1 MTTKF
6 ITLNVWDTDPVRV
19 KVNQGEVNSRFLRA
33 QFIDKNQPLDLEG
46 KTVFFY
52 AKKPDGNLIF
62 NTCEIIDEKD
72 GTVNLAVTSQMSIV
86 SGKMKDCEFQVIDAD
101 LSKLKIKGLIF
112 EIEPCTD
119 YDSAVES
126 TSEFSVLDKSIK
138 EVQSLLDEFSDENF
152 LEKIKSVDGAGSGID
167 ADLLDG
173 KHGSEYATIEQFNST
188 VPQSRTINSKSLSS
202 DIELTCDDVGAAKTE
217 HTHAASDIT
226 SGKLSI
232 ENGGTGAASVTGAQS
247 ALKIFTDV
255 SQLNVDYPCTTG
267 DIVNAM
273 PSGSIGFFNVEASSS
288 TVTDVASE
296 FSFLEI
302 YKATPNRVRV
312 LLNSSSDDSSSGEAT
327 FNIGQY
333 NAQTHSIE
341 SWKRIQTSAFATPI
355 NCGGTGATTEAQA
368 LENLGATPKTRTINS
383 KALISD
389 IELSCADVGAA
400 AENHVHDF
408 NSISEKPTTIEGY
421 GITDAVPQSRM
432 INSKTLISDIE
443 LSCTDIGAAPYEAKS
458 STDFNE
464 MQTPGLYTMRSST
477 ANAPTG
483 GSYHSLIVN
492 KSDNGNYVQQIA
504 IKESSYEVYVRYL
517 NGSNWS
523 AWKQI
528 SMADHVQSIDKG
540 GTGATTAST
549 ALSNLHGVEM
559 TTSAVTYYISPSGSD
574 SNSGES
580 ASSPFKTL
588 AYALS
593 KLPKFLKHDVT
604 INVAQGTYS
613 ENEVLIT
620 GFVGEGSLS
629 IVGTYEANAVGAEN
643 YMFPNGIKINKN
655 QGRVELHGIGSSD
668 GFRVLN
674 SPDVVFYY
682 CHAYSQSLVAGKT
695 GFFSTHSKVFTVY
708 CRVTNFQNGFHSY
721 QGGDLTAMF
730 GVCTNCSYP
739 WCSGEG
745 AVLYAYGGSSSGFIS
760 AHNYSSAGVIVGTYG
775 GTIGI

>member
-6 ITLNVWDTDPVRV
+6 ITLNVWDPDPVRV

-86 SGKMKDCEFQVIDAD
+86 AGKMKDCEFQVIDAD

-126 TSEFSVLDKSIK
+126 TSEFSVLDQSIK

-188 VPQSRTINSKSLSS
+188 VPQSRTINSKPLSS
-202 DIELTCDDVGAAKTE
+202 DIELTCDDVGAAKTK

-226 SGKLSI
+226 SGTLSI

-333 NAQTHSIE
+333 NAQTRSIE

-421 GITDAVPQSRM
+421 GITDAVPQSRT

-464 MQTPGLYTMRSST
+464 MQTPGLYTMQSST
-477 ANAPTG
+477 ANAPTE

-613 ENEVLIT
+613 ESEVLIT

-682 CHAYSQSLVAGKT
+682 CHAYSQSLVAGRA

-708 CRVTNFQNGFHSY
+708 CRATNFQNGFHSY

>member
-33 QFIDKNQPLDLEG
+33 QFIDKNQPLNLEG

-86 SGKMKDCEFQVIDAD
+86 AGKMKDCEFQVIDAD

-119 YDSAVES
+119 YDSAIES

-188 VPQSRTINSKSLSS
+188 VPQSRTINSKPLSS
-202 DIELTCDDVGAAKTE
+202 DIELTHDDVGAAKAN

-421 GITDAVPQSRM
+421 GITDAVPQSRT

-464 MQTPGLYTMRSST
+464 TQTPGLYTMRSST
-477 ANAPTG
+477 ANAPTE

-492 KSDNGNYVQQIA
+492 KSDNGNYV
-504 IKESSYEVYVRYL
+504 
-517 NGSNWS
+517 
-523 AWKQI
+523 
-528 SMADHVQSIDKG
+528 
-540 GTGATTAST
+540 
-549 ALSNLHGVEM
+549 
-559 TTSAVTYYISPSGSD
+559 
-574 SNSGES
+574 
-580 ASSPFKTL
+580 
-588 AYALS
+588 
-593 KLPKFLKHDVT
+593 
-604 INVAQGTYS
+604 
-613 ENEVLIT
+613 
-620 GFVGEGSLS
+620 
-629 IVGTYEANAVGAEN
+629 
-643 YMFPNGIKINKN
+643 
-655 QGRVELHGIGSSD
+655 
-668 GFRVLN
+668 
-674 SPDVVFYY
+674 
-682 CHAYSQSLVAGKT
+682 
-695 GFFSTHSKVFTVY
+695 
-708 CRVTNFQNGFHSY
+708 
-721 QGGDLTAMF
+721 
-730 GVCTNCSYP
+730 
-739 WCSGEG
+739 
-745 AVLYAYGGSSSGFIS
+745 
-760 AHNYSSAGVIVGTYG
+760 
-775 GTIGI
+775 

>member
-86 SGKMKDCEFQVIDAD
+86 AGKMKDCEFQVIDAD

-126 TSEFSVLDKSIK
+126 TSEFSALDQSIK

-188 VPQSRTINSKSLSS
+188 VPQSRTINSKPLSS
-202 DIELTCDDVGAAKTE
+202 DIELTHDDVGAAKTK

-333 NAQTHSIE
+333 NAQTHS
-341 SWKRIQTSAFATPI
+341 
-355 NCGGTGATTEAQA
+355 
-368 LENLGATPKTRTINS
+368 
-383 KALISD
+383 
-389 IELSCADVGAA
+389 
-400 AENHVHDF
+400 
-408 NSISEKPTTIEGY
+408 Y
-421 GITDAVPQSRM
+421 
-432 INSKTLISDIE
+432 
-443 LSCTDIGAAPYEAKS
+443 
-458 STDFNE
+458 
-464 MQTPGLYTMRSST
+464 
-477 ANAPTG
+477 
-483 GSYHSLIVN
+483 
-492 KSDNGNYVQQIA
+492 
-504 IKESSYEVYVRYL
+504 
-517 NGSNWS
+517 
-523 AWKQI
+523 
-528 SMADHVQSIDKG
+528 
-540 GTGATTAST
+540 
-549 ALSNLHGVEM
+549 
-559 TTSAVTYYISPSGSD
+559 
-574 SNSGES
+574 
-580 ASSPFKTL
+580 
-588 AYALS
+588 
-593 KLPKFLKHDVT
+593 
-604 INVAQGTYS
+604 
-613 ENEVLIT
+613 
-620 GFVGEGSLS
+620 
-629 IVGTYEANAVGAEN
+629 
-643 YMFPNGIKINKN
+643 
-655 QGRVELHGIGSSD
+655 
-668 GFRVLN
+668 
-674 SPDVVFYY
+674 
-682 CHAYSQSLVAGKT
+682 
-695 GFFSTHSKVFTVY
+695 
-708 CRVTNFQNGFHSY
+708 
-721 QGGDLTAMF
+721 
-730 GVCTNCSYP
+730 
-739 WCSGEG
+739 
-745 AVLYAYGGSSSGFIS
+745 
-760 AHNYSSAGVIVGTYG
+760 
-775 GTIGI
+775 

>member
-33 QFIDKNQPLDLEG
+33 QFIDKNQPLNLEG

-86 SGKMKDCEFQVIDAD
+86 AGKMKDCEFQVIDAD

-126 TSEFSVLDKSIK
+126 TSEFSVLDQSIK

-152 LEKIKSVDGAGSGID
+152 LGKIKSVDGAGSGID

-188 VPQSRTINSKSLSS
+188 VPQSRTINSKPLSS
-202 DIELTCDDVGAAKTE
+202 DIELTHDDVGAAKIN

-226 SGKLSI
+226 SGTLSI
-232 ENGGTGAASVTGAQS
+232 ENGGTGATSVTGAQS

-273 PSGSIGFFNVEASSS
+273 PSGAIGFFNVEASSS

-383 KALISD
+383 KTLISD
-389 IELSCADVGAA
+389 IELSCADV
-400 AENHVHDF
+400 
-408 NSISEKPTTIEGY
+408 
-421 GITDAVPQSRM
+421 
-432 INSKTLISDIE
+432 
-443 LSCTDIGAAPYEAKS
+443 GAAPYEAKS

-477 ANAPTG
+477 ANAPTE

-528 SMADHVQSIDKG
+528 SMADHVQAIDKG

-559 TTSAVTYYISPSGSD
+559 TTSSVTYYISPSGSD

-613 ENEVLIT
+613 ESEVLIT

>member
-1 MTTKF
+1 
-6 ITLNVWDTDPVRV
+6 
-19 KVNQGEVNSRFLRA
+19 
-33 QFIDKNQPLDLEG
+33 
-46 KTVFFY
+46 
-52 AKKPDGNLIF
+52 
-62 NTCEIIDEKD
+62 
-72 GTVNLAVTSQMSIV
+72 
-86 SGKMKDCEFQVIDAD
+86 
-101 LSKLKIKGLIF
+101 
-112 EIEPCTD
+112 
-119 YDSAVES
+119 
-126 TSEFSVLDKSIK
+126 
-138 EVQSLLDEFSDENF
+138 
-152 LEKIKSVDGAGSGID
+152 
-167 ADLLDG
+167 
-173 KHGSEYATIEQFNST
+173 
-188 VPQSRTINSKSLSS
+188 
-202 DIELTCDDVGAAKTE
+202 
-217 HTHAASDIT
+217 
-226 SGKLSI
+226 
-232 ENGGTGAASVTGAQS
+232 
-247 ALKIFTDV
+247 
-255 SQLNVDYPCTTG
+255 
-267 DIVNAM
+267 
-273 PSGSIGFFNVEASSS
+273 
-288 TVTDVASE
+288 
-296 FSFLEI
+296 
-302 YKATPNRVRV
+302 
-312 LLNSSSDDSSSGEAT
+312 
-327 FNIGQY
+327 
-333 NAQTHSIE
+333 
-341 SWKRIQTSAFATPI
+341 
-355 NCGGTGATTEAQA
+355 
-368 LENLGATPKTRTINS
+368 
-383 KALISD
+383 
-389 IELSCADVGAA
+389 
-400 AENHVHDF
+400 
-408 NSISEKPTTIEGY
+408 
-421 GITDAVPQSRM
+421 
-432 INSKTLISDIE
+432 
-443 LSCTDIGAAPYEAKS
+443 
-458 STDFNE
+458 
-464 MQTPGLYTMRSST
+464 MQTPGLYTMQSST
-477 ANAPTG
+477 ANAPTE

-559 TTSAVTYYISPSGSD
+559 TTSAVTYYISSSGSD

-593 KLPKFLKHDVT
+593 RLPKFLKHDVT

-613 ENEVLIT
+613 ESEVLIT

-682 CHAYSQSLVAGKT
+682 CHAYSQSLVAGRA

-708 CRVTNFQNGFHSY
+708 CRVANFQNGFRSY

-745 AVLYAYGGSSSGFIS
+745 AVLYVYGASSSGFIS

>member
-33 QFIDKNQPLDLEG
+33 QFIDKNQPLNLEG

-86 SGKMKDCEFQVIDAD
+86 AGKMKDCEFQVIDAD

-126 TSEFSVLDKSIK
+126 TSEFSVLDQSIK

-188 VPQSRTINSKSLSS
+188 VPQSRTINSKPLSS
-202 DIELTCDDVGAAKTE
+202 DIELTHDDVGAAKAN
-217 HTHAASDIT
+217 HTHAASDIK
-226 SGKLSI
+226 SGMLSI

-273 PSGSIGFFNVEASSS
+273 PSGAIGFFNVEASSS

-383 KALISD
+383 KTLISD
-389 IELSCADVGAA
+389 IELSCADV
-400 AENHVHDF
+400 
-408 NSISEKPTTIEGY
+408 
-421 GITDAVPQSRM
+421 
-432 INSKTLISDIE
+432 
-443 LSCTDIGAAPYEAKS
+443 GAAPYEAKS

-477 ANAPTG
+477 ANAPTE

-528 SMADHVQSIDKG
+528 SMADHVQAIDKG

-559 TTSAVTYYISPSGSD
+559 TTSSVTYYISPSGSD

-613 ENEVLIT
+613 ESEVLIT

>member
-86 SGKMKDCEFQVIDAD
+86 AGKMKDCEFQVIDAD

-119 YDSAVES
+119 YDSAIES
-126 TSEFSVLDKSIK
+126 TSEFSVLDQSIK

-188 VPQSRTINSKSLSS
+188 VPQSRTINSKPLSS
-202 DIELTCDDVGAAKTE
+202 DIELTCDDVGAAKTK

-226 SGKLSI
+226 SGTLSI

-333 NAQTHSIE
+333 NAQTRSIE

-421 GITDAVPQSRM
+421 GITDAVPQSRT

-477 ANAPTG
+477 ANAPTE

-528 SMADHVQSIDKG
+528 STADHVQAIDKG

-559 TTSAVTYYISPSGSD
+559 TTSAVTYYINPSGSD

-593 KLPKFLKHDVT
+593 RLPKFLKHDVT

-613 ENEVLIT
+613 ESEALIT

-745 AVLYAYGGSSSGFIS
+745 AVLYVYGASSSGFIS

>member
-33 QFIDKNQPLDLEG
+33 QFIDKNQPLNLEG

-86 SGKMKDCEFQVIDAD
+86 AGKMKDCEFQVIDAD
-101 LSKLKIKGLIF
+101 LSKLKIRGLIF

-126 TSEFSVLDKSIK
+126 TSEFSVLDQSIK

-188 VPQSRTINSKSLSS
+188 VPQSRTINSKPLSS
-202 DIELTCDDVGAAKTE
+202 DIELTHDDVGAAKAN
-217 HTHAASDIT
+217 HTHAASDIK
-226 SGKLSI
+226 SGMLSI

-273 PSGSIGFFNVEASSS
+273 PSGAIGFFNVEASSS

-383 KALISD
+383 KTLISD
-389 IELSCADVGAA
+389 IELSCADV
-400 AENHVHDF
+400 
-408 NSISEKPTTIEGY
+408 
-421 GITDAVPQSRM
+421 
-432 INSKTLISDIE
+432 
-443 LSCTDIGAAPYEAKS
+443 GAAPYEAKS

-477 ANAPTG
+477 ANAPTE

-528 SMADHVQSIDKG
+528 SMADHVQAIDKG

-559 TTSAVTYYISPSGSD
+559 TTSSVTYYISPSGSD

-613 ENEVLIT
+613 ESEVLIT

>member
-33 QFIDKNQPLDLEG
+33 QFIDKNQPLNLEG

-86 SGKMKDCEFQVIDAD
+86 AGKMKDCEFQVIDAD

-126 TSEFSVLDKSIK
+126 TSEFSVLDQSIK

-152 LEKIKSVDGAGSGID
+152 LGKIKSVDGAGSGID

-188 VPQSRTINSKSLSS
+188 VPQSRTINSKPLSS
-202 DIELTCDDVGAAKTE
+202 DIELTHDDVGAAKAN
-217 HTHAASDIT
+217 HTHAASDIK
-226 SGKLSI
+226 SGMLSI

-273 PSGSIGFFNVEASSS
+273 PSGAIGFFNVEASSS

-383 KALISD
+383 KTLISD
-389 IELSCADVGAA
+389 IELSCADV
-400 AENHVHDF
+400 
-408 NSISEKPTTIEGY
+408 
-421 GITDAVPQSRM
+421 
-432 INSKTLISDIE
+432 
-443 LSCTDIGAAPYEAKS
+443 GAAPYEAKS

-477 ANAPTG
+477 ANAPTE

-528 SMADHVQSIDKG
+528 SMADHVQAIDKG

-559 TTSAVTYYISPSGSD
+559 TTSSVTYYISPSGSD

-613 ENEVLIT
+613 ESEVLIT

>member
-1 MTTKF
+1 
-6 ITLNVWDTDPVRV
+6 
-19 KVNQGEVNSRFLRA
+19 
-33 QFIDKNQPLDLEG
+33 
-46 KTVFFY
+46 
-52 AKKPDGNLIF
+52 
-62 NTCEIIDEKD
+62 
-72 GTVNLAVTSQMSIV
+72 
-86 SGKMKDCEFQVIDAD
+86 
-101 LSKLKIKGLIF
+101 
-112 EIEPCTD
+112 
-119 YDSAVES
+119 
-126 TSEFSVLDKSIK
+126 
-138 EVQSLLDEFSDENF
+138 
-152 LEKIKSVDGAGSGID
+152 
-167 ADLLDG
+167 
-173 KHGSEYATIEQFNST
+173 
-188 VPQSRTINSKSLSS
+188 
-202 DIELTCDDVGAAKTE
+202 
-217 HTHAASDIT
+217 
-226 SGKLSI
+226 
-232 ENGGTGAASVTGAQS
+232 
-247 ALKIFTDV
+247 
-255 SQLNVDYPCTTG
+255 
-267 DIVNAM
+267 
-273 PSGSIGFFNVEASSS
+273 
-288 TVTDVASE
+288 
-296 FSFLEI
+296 
-302 YKATPNRVRV
+302 
-312 LLNSSSDDSSSGEAT
+312 
-327 FNIGQY
+327 
-333 NAQTHSIE
+333 
-341 SWKRIQTSAFATPI
+341 
-355 NCGGTGATTEAQA
+355 
-368 LENLGATPKTRTINS
+368 
-383 KALISD
+383 
-389 IELSCADVGAA
+389 
-400 AENHVHDF
+400 
-408 NSISEKPTTIEGY
+408 
-421 GITDAVPQSRM
+421 
-432 INSKTLISDIE
+432 
-443 LSCTDIGAAPYEAKS
+443 
-458 STDFNE
+458 

-477 ANAPTG
+477 ANAPTE

-517 NGSNWS
+517 SGSNWS

-745 AVLYAYGGSSSGFIS
+745 AVLYVYGASSSGFIS